1 MGGRGSGRPIGPMTD
16 RMRRAAELGAQGK
29 SYREIGEELGVG
41 QGQVSKW
48 FTRDDVAAL
57 RDSMARRMVRTMA
70 AKAYRV
76 LAAQLQDPNAW
87 VALGAARE
95 IVRLADQYDQADG
108 QQINVAFAAMPA
120 PGAPAS
126 ADDDADAAADQS
138 FVSG

>member
-41 QGQVSKW
+41 Q
-48 FTRDDVAAL
+48 
-57 RDSMARRMVRTMA
+57 
-70 AKAYRV
+70 
-76 LAAQLQDPNAW
+76 
-87 VALGAARE
+87 
-95 IVRLADQYDQADG
+95 
-108 QQINVAFAAMPA
+108 QIDVAFAAMPA

-126 ADDDADAAADQS
+126 AEDDADAAADQS